1 MLRII
6 VMALVMLC
14 CGVAVADDYTE
25 SGGYFWQGDKAYTRT
40 QVKYKRYTHTRG
52 NCRYYVWDTKWEYT
66 FHHEREKPAPVVVT
80 PDKEP
85 DEGYTGTQRLK
96 SELIALAADRHKWQH
111 KLETSQQ
118 ENKELL
124 ELIDA
129 LGLKGYAEVNQVYQQ
144 TNPGAYKLTSKF
156 NTTQGPFAEQGNT
169 LYGYNAFAPRYSEVD
184 IQVGF
189 TQQAELAKNCSLWQ
203 ARRPAISRHCSLNRC
218 RSTVSWTISRS
229 PPSSWSEC

>member
-156 NTTQGPFAEQGNT
+156 NTTQGRSLNRAIRFTDTTPS
-169 LYGYNAFAPRYSEVD
+169 PRVTARS
-184 IQVGF
+184 IFRSGSLSRLSWPK
-189 TQQAELAKNCSLWQ
+189 TCSLWQ